1 MQISTFGRAVRVAR
15 CHRAPLRQPRRNR
28 SWRIFFS
35 SHPVLLS
42 FCALML
48 QKRAFRYFWPACI
61 SSPLAAQPEPTNLE
75 ALKDELSRRWPMT
88 SLLDILKETDLRIDF
103 TKAVATAAACE
114 AIDRDEMRRWLLR
127 CLSHA
132 RPHGESPARRDD
144 FVPSDRDLN
153 APRLP
158 VSPASSP
165 YRSRCSRE
173 S

>member
-1 MQISTFGRAVRVAR
+1 
-15 CHRAPLRQPRRNR
+15 
-28 SWRIFFS
+28 
-35 SHPVLLS
+35 
-42 FCALML
+42 ML

-75 ALKDELSRRWPMT
+75 ALLEALKDEISHRWPMT
-88 SLLDILKETDLRIDF
+88 GLLDILKETDLRIDF
-103 TKAVATAAACE
+103 TKAFATAAARE

-153 APRLP
+153 APRPP